1 MAGVILKIAQ
11 QFAEYLPQS
20 SKTEGRM
27 SADHQEENASGFSW
41 WWILPW
47 LAAGLAALFYLL
59 WIRRRDGAEIQP
71 VHIDLSFI
79 RGSVAPQEPEPV
91 PAAPPV
97 ESVPPAK
104 EPESKPEAPSKPDD
118 LTTISGIGP
127 KIAALLQEQGLK
139 TFNQLAEAT
148 PENLRKILE
157 SANVRL
163 ADPATWP
170 EQARLAAAG
179 KIDELKEFIARQR
192 ANRGG

>member
-1 MAGVILKIAQ
+1 
-11 QFAEYLPQS
+11 
-20 SKTEGRM
+20 M
-27 SADHQEENASGFSW
+27 SANDHDDNEKGFSW

-71 VHIDLSFI
+71 VSIDLSFI
-79 RGSVAPQEPEPV
+79 RGGVAPQEPEKAPVAPVAEPAPQPTEPAVESAPEV
-91 PAAPPV
+91 PA
-97 ESVPPAK
+97 E
-104 EPESKPEAPSKPDD
+104 PDD

-127 KIAALLQEQGLK
+127 KVANLLREQGIK
-139 TFNQLAEAT
+139 TFSQLAAT
-148 PENLRKILE
+148 TNERLREILL
-157 SANVRL
+157 SANFRL

-170 EQARLAAAG
+170 DQARLAAAG